1 MLLFIPKSGIH
12 VIIVFFVCLFLFFF
26 SYPICVDI
34 DEVLW
39 PFRLCLC
46 FRSWNVRIVS
56 PDMRWQ

>member
-1 MLLFIPKSGIH
+1 MVLFIPYDGIH
-12 VIIVFFVCLFLFFF
+12 VMIVFVFF
-26 SYPICVDI
+26 SCPFSVDI